1 MKDTDKTLTAMIVL
15 AVLSISPRLNA
26 QESDEAA
33 LKIKGQT
40 HQDSGHHV
48 HEFKRIKVALNL
60 AHAYMPK
67 AAPDMDGGTL
77 IIPVWGLD
85 FQFWF
90 NEHWGLA
97 LKNDIE
103 IAKYVLTEYD
113 ESGDTRLR
121 ENPVIISL
129 PLYYSPWDGGLT
141 FFSGP
146 GVELEEDHNLWVYRF
161 GLGYEF
167 ELPGHWDFAPE
178 FVYDLKNGIINS
190 FTIAISIGK
199 RF

>member
-1 MKDTDKTLTAMIVL
+1 MKSTNKILTAVICL
-15 AVLSISPRLNA
+15 F
-26 QESDEAA
+26 AA
-33 LKIKGQT
+33 LPIKGQA
-40 HQDSGHHV
+40 HQDSGHHD
-48 HEFKRIKVALNL
+48 HEFKRFKVAINL

-67 AAPDMDGGTL
+67 AAPDNEGGGL

-85 FQFWF
+85 FQFWV
-90 NEHWGLA
+90 NEHWGFG

-113 ESGDTRLR
+113 ESGEILLR
-121 ENPVIISL
+121 NNPLILSL
-129 PLYYSPWDGGLT
+129 LFYYSPWDGGLT

-146 GVELEEDHNLWVYRF
+146 GIELEADHAFRVFRF

-178 FVYDLKNGIINS
+178 FVYDHKGGIINS
-190 FTIAISIGK
+190 FTLAISIGK